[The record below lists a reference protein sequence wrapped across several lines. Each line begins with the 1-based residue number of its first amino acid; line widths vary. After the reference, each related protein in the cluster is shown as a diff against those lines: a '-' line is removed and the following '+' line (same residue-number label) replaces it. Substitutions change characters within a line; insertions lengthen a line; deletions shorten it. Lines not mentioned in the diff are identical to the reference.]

1 MLDSAVVLKVVAAI
15 WEALDARKTG
25 RR

>member
-15 WEALDARKTG
+15 WEAFDARKTG